1 METHKKITVTGV
13 LSEGIGLGI
22 KNAVSMLGATVLWL
36 LTIWIPYLNVG
47 TTIAMNTIPIEL
59 SKGKV
64 ISPLF
69 IFDGKYRKYMG
80 EYFTLIGLMYLA
92 IIPALFFMI
101 IPGIIISIG
110 WSLAIYILLDKGVA
124 PGEAMIRSNK
134 ATYGYKW
141 TIFGVSFLL
150 GLAFYVL
157 MMIIFNIASGGFAM
171 LLLFIIAIVYTVAA
185 LGCTAVIYR
194 NLTAEA
200 QPEAGDVIA
209 VPPTSETDIAQPK
222 AEEAADD
229 MPEEAPTA
237 EEVQKDTA
245 KDEVHDNGSEAVQPA
260 TDEAAGT
267 SLEEK
272 TDRL

>member
-124 PGEAMIRSNK
+124 PGEAMIQSHLRLQMDYLRRIIPVGTGFLCPYDDYLQHSKRRICNAPSLHHRHCIHCGSTWMYRCHLPQPDGRS
-134 ATYGYKW
+134 
-141 TIFGVSFLL
+141 
-150 GLAFYVL
+150 
-157 MMIIFNIASGGFAM
+157 
-171 LLLFIIAIVYTVAA
+171 
-185 LGCTAVIYR
+185 TA
-194 NLTAEA
+194 
-200 QPEAGDVIA
+200 G
-209 VPPTSETDIAQPK
+209 S
-222 AEEAADD
+222 
-229 MPEEAPTA
+229 
-237 EEVQKDTA
+237 
-245 KDEVHDNGSEAVQPA
+245 NGNCGRSIN
-260 TDEAAGT
+260 
-267 SLEEK
+267 SY
-272 TDRL
+272 